1 MDGNMGIRTITKI
14 EANPALFSRTAD
26 NRKLKVAAYCRVST
40 DEEDQLNSLET
51 QMKYYTGKISENSE
65 WTFAGIYADEGI
77 SGTSV
82 DKRKEFMRLMRDCQK
97 GKVDYI
103 LTKSTTRFARNT
115 VDSLTW
121 VRKLRAIGV
130 GVMFEE
136 QNLDSL
142 KAENETFIGFYSVMA
157 QSESES
163 ISGNVKWGVRKRM
176 KNGTYKV
183 RFDLLGYSVD
193 KDGNPYIVPAEAE
206 AVRTIFKMFLDGAS
220 LLQLQQYLEGNG
232 FKTPRGNSVWQRSVI
247 SYMLKNEKYVGDV
260 LYQKTYR
267 RDCISKKVLRNNGEL
282 TRYLI
287 SNNHPAIIDRETFN
301 LVQSE
306 IARRSNKRKKS
317 DKGLTELGKYSGKYA
332 LTDLY
337 VFW

>member
-1 MDGNMGIRTITKI
+1 
-14 EANPALFSRTAD
+14 
-26 NRKLKVAAYCRVST
+26 
-40 DEEDQLNSLET
+40 
-51 QMKYYTGKISENSE
+51 MKNEKKDSYWIPNSE

-176 KNGTYKV
+176 KNGTYK
-183 RFDLLGYSVD
+183 
-193 KDGNPYIVPAEAE
+193 
-206 AVRTIFKMFLDGAS
+206 
-220 LLQLQQYLEGNG
+220 GNG
-232 FKTPRGNSVWQRSVI
+232 CMCIDKTNHYEFTYDIDGDTLKVDYALDYVTDCEYAYTVDGDKLTLVGGNGTV
-247 SYMLKNEKYVGDV
+247 EPG
-260 LYQKTYR
+260 
-267 RDCISKKVLRNNGEL
+267 KVYEL
-282 TRYLI
+282 TKQ
-287 SNNHPAIIDRETFN
+287 E
-301 LVQSE
+301 
-306 IARRSNKRKKS
+306 
-317 DKGLTELGKYSGKYA
+317 
-332 LTDLY
+332 
-337 VFW
+337 

>member
-1 MDGNMGIRTITKI
+1 M
-14 EANPALFSRTAD
+14 FSRTAD

-220 LLQLQQYLEGNG
+220 LLQLLKIHRNDEG
-232 FKTPRGNSVWQRSVI
+232 KGNR
-247 SYMLKNEKYVGDV
+247 
-260 LYQKTYR
+260 
-267 RDCISKKVLRNNGEL
+267 
-282 TRYLI
+282 
-287 SNNHPAIIDRETFN
+287 
-301 LVQSE
+301 
-306 IARRSNKRKKS
+306 
-317 DKGLTELGKYSGKYA
+317 TE
-332 LTDLY
+332 
-337 VFW
+337 